1 MMLVMGV
8 MTNFRE
14 QARTIEYYST
24 DLLGHPTITLTTTDI
39 FENAWQIN
47 LRLLFLE
54 DTVKSVVKIDGVT
67 TPHVIELI
75 Q

>member
-8 MTNFRE
+8 MTNIRE
-14 QARTIEYYST
+14 QARAIEYYST

-54 DTVKSVVKIDGVT
+54 DTVKSVVKIDRVT

>member
-1 MMLVMGV
+1 MGV

-14 QARTIEYYST
+14 KARAIEYYST
-24 DLLGHPTITLTTTDI
+24 DLFGQSTLTLTTTDI

-47 LRLLFLE
+47 LRLPILE
-54 DTVKSVVKIDGVT
+54 TVKSVVKIDRVT
-67 TPHVIELI
+67 TPHVIEQI